1 MLTSSICPLALDTQ
15 MSNVSLVARQPHST
29 RQKMSEFW
37 VDGTKAIRLPCVSEQ
52 EKRKTTRRIICGHG
66 VQIYIMYTVCTS
78 RYGKRNVKV
87 TSYRFTANSLQK
99 RE

>member
-52 EKRKTTRRIICGHG
+52 EKRKTTRRIYMWAWSTN
-66 VQIYIMYTVCTS
+66 IYYVYSMYF
-78 RYGKRNVKV
+78 KI
-87 TSYRFTANSLQK
+87 
-99 RE
+99 REKKC